1 MITGKARLAGV
12 IGWPVDHSRSPRLHN
27 HWLARHK
34 IEGAYVPLAVA
45 PERLEDA
52 IHGLPALGF
61 LGTNVTVPHK
71 EAVIPL
77 LDAVDPAATRI
88 GAVNT
93 IVVQDGRLHGSNTD
107 GFGFLENLRAG
118 APNWRADAGPAVVV
132 GAGGAARAVAWALI
146 DAGVPSLRLVNRTR
160 ARADALAEAI
170 GPTASVVDWD
180 ARTDTLHEAALV
192 VNTTTLGMSGQPML
206 DLDLTHLPTA
216 AVVNDII
223 YQPAETPLLV
233 VARARGHVAVEGIG
247 MLLHQAR
254 PGFRTWFGVD
264 PQVDADLRQHVL
276 AGD

>member
-34 IEGAYVPLAVA
+34 IDGAYVPLAVA
-45 PERLEDA
+45 PARLENA
-52 IHGLPALGF
+52 IRGLSALGF
-61 LGTNVTVPHK
+61 LGVNVTVPHK
-71 EAVIPL
+71 EAVVPL
-77 LDAVDPAATRI
+77 LDALDPAATRI

-93 IVVQDGRLHGSNTD
+93 IVVQDGQLHGSNTD
-107 GFGFLENLRAG
+107 GFGFLENLHVG
-118 APNWRADAGPAVVV
+118 APNWRTYAGPAVVV
-132 GAGGAARAVAWALI
+132 GAGGAAKAVAWALI

-170 GPTASVVDWD
+170 GPMASVVDWD
-180 ARTDTLHEAALV
+180 MRTDALHDAALV
-192 VNTTTLGMSGQPML
+192 VNTTTLGMSGQPPL
-206 DLDLTHLPTA
+206 DLELIHLPKA

-223 YQPAETPLLV
+223 YQPAETPLLIA
-233 VARARGHVAVEGIG
+233 ARARGHVVVEGIG